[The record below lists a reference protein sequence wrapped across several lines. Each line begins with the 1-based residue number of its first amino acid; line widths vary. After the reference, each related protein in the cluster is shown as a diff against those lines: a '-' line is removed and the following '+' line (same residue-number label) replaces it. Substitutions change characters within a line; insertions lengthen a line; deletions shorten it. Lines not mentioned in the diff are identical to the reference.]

1 MVYRTAADVLQA
13 HWDGRLPVNPQ
24 AIAQAMGIEV
34 KPLTP
39 FEPATWRPNESGH
52 YSFREGR
59 PLITYNFSDAPVRQR
74 FTIAH
79 EIGHHV
85 HGDLDAPRDT
95 TEQFSA
101 RTRDPKEVA
110 ANRFAAA
117 LLMPAALV
125 KHMVLEQR
133 VNNLSRLAQTFGVST
148 AAMEFRLKAIGL
160 L

>member
-34 KPLTP
+34 KALTP

-59 PLITYNFSDAPVRQR
+59 PLITYNFLDAPVRQR

-101 RTRDPKEVA
+101 RARDPKEVA

-133 VNNLSRLAQTFGVST
+133 VTDLTKLAQTFGVST

>member
-1 MVYRTAADVLQA
+1 MEYRTANDVLQA
-13 HWDGRLPVNPQ
+13 HWDGRLPVNPR
-24 AIAQAMGIEV
+24 AIAEAMGIEV
-34 KPLTP
+34 RPLTP
-39 FEPATWRPNESGH
+39 FDPETWRPNESGH
-52 YSFREGR
+52 YSYRDGR
-59 PLITYNFSDAPVRQR
+59 PLITFNFTDAPVRQR

-95 TEQFSA
+95 SEQFSA
-101 RTRDPKEVA
+101 KARDPKEVA

-133 VNNLSRLAQTFGVST
+133 VTDLSRLAKAFGVST

>member
-1 MVYRTAADVLQA
+1 MEYKTADDVLRS

-24 AIAQAMGIEV
+24 AIATAMGIEV
-34 KPLTP
+34 LALSPFKP
-39 FEPATWRPNESGH
+39 ETWRPNESGH
-52 YSFREGR
+52 YSYREGQ
-59 PLITYNFSDAPVRQR
+59 PLITYNFLDAPVRQR

-95 TEQFSA
+95 SEQFSA
-101 RTRDPKEVA
+101 RSRDPREVA

-133 VNNLSRLAQTFGVST
+133 VTDLSRLASTFGVST

>member
-24 AIAQAMGIEV
+24 AIANAMGIEV
-34 KPLTP
+34 KALTP
-39 FEPATWRPNESGH
+39 FEPETWRPNESGH

-59 PLITYNFSDAPVRQR
+59 PLITYNFLDAPVRQR

-133 VNNLSRLAQTFGVST
+133 VTDLSRLALTFGVST